1 MEFQAPEGSG
11 YLPEGTYRLMEE
23 SHLWTN
29 LYGPYQLT
37 RGYFD
42 DLGGRTGTVYQ
53 HFMKCEYPGEH
64 WWVVD
69 SFATVYSGTVGVS
82 RTDNDHYRF
91 AIDLYDGHGF
101 KISGVYDKVME
112 YHYDPASITAIKGVA
127 DDRQRQ
133 PMRIYTLDGQL
144 LRSVDATNTTA
155 VSALPAG
162 IYVVKSGNT
171 TTKIVKK

>member
-1 MEFQAPEGSG
+1 MLFRS
-11 YLPEGTYRLMEE
+11 
-23 SHLWTN
+23 
-29 LYGPYQLT
+29 LT